1 MPPQSLRSRKLVV
14 VPRGA
19 GRFLASALVGI
30 VGLYLTVVLCYSF
43 VLVHQEEDHE
53 RSSFIENEETN
64 KKRTAFL
71 NKNDEARSRTT
82 TTTTATTTTTTT
94 WERRAKVS
102 QPTMRYDDFKQ
113 VAMELARL
121 PPAETLRR
129 LDEDDP
135 FGVRSLV
142 NTSSTSSSR
151 SGSSL
156 LSLLP
161 CPTHQ
166 RISLPDRRNHTRSFQ
181 FRNNVSGT
189 FLYFQHLRKA
199 GGTHFCTLAE
209 DNLPK
214 INLPPYYCMPDYQWH
229 KSTSSTAK
237 KNQQERCAGCLHH
250 YTNDEIVTNMHAHRI
265 AGNEWDS
272 FDVSHHFDLDGA
284 TYVTSFRD
292 PADRAVSQFRFE
304 CLESRGC
311 HLPTF
316 DAFWRRRRELYN
328 VYTWTFS
335 DVGRQGRILQDDQF
349 ANDRANAI
357 SIAMD
362 TISQFHLVL
371 NMEWLSDAER
381 MIQTVLGFTNTQ
393 TIRRKVRPHNAGL
406 QRTDSFNARTLLQNN
421 ATYQLLRQSL
431 ALDEILTDVARRL
444 FLERLVC
451 PDLAS

>member
-1 MPPQSLRSRKLVV
+1 MPPPSLRSRKLTV

-30 VGLYLTVVLCYSF
+30 VGIYLTVVLYYSF
-43 VLVHQEEDHE
+43 AFLVKDHE
-53 RSSFIENEETN
+53 PSFIVHDETN
-64 KKRTAFL
+64 KRTAFV
-71 NKNDEARSRTT
+71 NKKNDESRSRTT
-82 TTTTATTTTTTT
+82 TTTAATTTTT
-94 WERRAKVS
+94 WERRSKVS
-102 QPTMRYDDFKQ
+102 QPTMRFDDFKR

-121 PPAETLRR
+121 TPAETLRR

-142 NTSSTSSSR
+142 NTTSTSSASSSR

-156 LSLLP
+156 LSSLP
-161 CPTHQ
+161 CPTYQ

-214 INLPPYYCMPDYQWH
+214 HNLPPYYCMPDYQWH
-229 KSTSSTAK
+229 KSSSSKAK

-250 YTNDEIVTNMHAHRI
+250 YTNDEIVTNMHSHRI

-272 FDVSHHFDLDGA
+272 FDVSHHFDLEGA

-316 DAFWRRRRELYN
+316 DAFWRRRRDLYN
-328 VYTWTFS
+328 IYTWTFS
-335 DVGRQGRILQDDQF
+335 DVDRQGRMMLEDQF
-349 ANDRANAI
+349 ANDRAQAI

-371 NMEWLSDAER
+371 NMEWLSDGEK

-393 TIRRKVRPHNAGL
+393 TIRRTVRPHNNGL